1 MPAIGGKGLRVYR
14 LRGEIPARS
23 GFQPRP
29 IFVVKCL
36 QILALAI
43 GAASLCPAS
52 DAAERFYKAGERAQ
66 KAGDTLKAYLLFARA
81 AQLDPV
87 NPSYAA
93 RRMALQTAASLTP
106 TPRLGPDPAD
116 ETIGN
121 ALRAEGLLSDDLPGA
136 APAAP
141 PPRLS
146 GASGRHSFDLRGAP
160 QMIFEQVAGAY
171 GIQVIFDSAYQ
182 APPPLRF
189 RITDAGYVEALRALE
204 AAADSFFVPLG
215 ERFAM
220 VARDTAQK
228 RTELTPVMSLAVPIP
243 ERISVQEAQEI
254 STAVQQTI
262 EIRRISLDPLRRIV
276 YFRDA
281 VSKVLAARQM
291 FENLSRLRAQVEVDI
306 EFLSVSNTSTLNYG
320 LSLPTAFNIVDFG
333 TALLNRPAPALGQS
347 FFALAGGGGTLLG
360 LGIADAAAFATLAKA
375 SAQTVLRAEIVA
387 LDGQPATLHVGDRY
401 PVTTSNFSGT
411 GGSVGFQ
418 NSGFAPTI
426 QFEDLGLML
435 KVTPA
440 VHENHEVTL
449 DVDAQ
454 FKTLGA
460 DSGNGIPVIGTRQY
474 QGKVRL
480 KVGEWAVIAGLVTTN
495 DLETPTGIPGLMN
508 VPWLG
513 RLFSHQTHT
522 RDSTQTLI
530 VLKPHFVAL
539 PPWETPSKPIWT
551 GTESRPI
558 TPF

>member
-1 MPAIGGKGLRVYR
+1 L
-14 LRGEIPARS
+14 
-23 GFQPRP
+23 
-29 IFVVKCL
+29 VKCL

-43 GAASLCPAS
+43 GTAALCSAS
-52 DAAERFYKAGERAQ
+52 DAAERYYKAGEQAQ
-66 KAGDTLKAYLLFARA
+66 KAGDTLKAYLLYARA
-81 AQLDPV
+81 AQLDPL
-87 NPSYAA
+87 NASYAF
-93 RRMALQTAASLTP
+93 RRMALQSAAPLAA

-116 ETIGN
+116 ETLPVTLQAG
-121 ALRAEGLLSDDLPGA
+121 GLLSGELSGSELTV
-136 APAAP
+136 P

-146 GASGRHSFDLRGAP
+146 GSPGKHSFDLRGEP
-160 QMIFEQVAGAY
+160 QMILEQVAGAY

-189 RITDAGYVEALRALE
+189 SIADASYVEALRALE
-204 AAADSFFVPLG
+204 AASDSFFVPLG
-215 ERFAM
+215 EHLAM
-220 VARDTAQK
+220 VVRDTAQK
-228 RTELTPVMSLAVPIP
+228 RTEMMPVMSLAVPIP

-254 STAVQQTI
+254 ATAVQQTM
-262 EIRRISLDPLRRIV
+262 EIRRISLDPARRVI

-291 FENLSRLRAQVEVDI
+291 FANLSRLRAQVEVDI
-306 EFLSVSNTSTLNYG
+306 EFLSVSNTSTLSYG
-320 LSLPTAFNIVDFG
+320 LSLPTSASIVDFG
-333 TALLNRPAPALGQS
+333 TAFLNHPAAATGLN

-360 LGIADAAAFATLAKA
+360 LGIANAAAFATLSKA
-375 SAQTVLRAEIVA
+375 SADTVLRAEIVT

-401 PVTTSNFSGT
+401 PVTSSSFSGAS
-411 GGSVGFQ
+411 GGVGFQ
-418 NSGFAPTI
+418 NGGFAPTI
-426 QFEDLGLML
+426 QFEDLGVVL

-440 VHENHEVTL
+440 VHADHEVTL

-480 KVGEWAVIAGLVTTN
+480 KDGEWAVIAGLVTTN
-495 DLETPTGIPGLMN
+495 DAETPAGIAGLMN
-508 VPWLG
+508 IPWIG

-522 RDSTQTLI
+522 KESTQTLI

-539 PPWETPSKPIWT
+539 PPWEAAQKPIWT
-551 GTESRPI
+551 GSESRPI

>member
-1 MPAIGGKGLRVYR
+1 M
-14 LRGEIPARS
+14 
-23 GFQPRP
+23 
-29 IFVVKCL
+29 VKCL

-43 GAASLCPAS
+43 CTASLCPAS
-52 DAAERFYKAGERAQ
+52 DAAERYFKAGEQAQ
-66 KAGDTLKAYLLFARA
+66 KAGDTLKAYLLFAHA
-81 AQLDPV
+81 AQLDPM
-87 NPSYAA
+87 NAA
-93 RRMALQTAASLTP
+93 YDFRRMALQSAAPLAA

-116 ETIGN
+116 ETLAT
-121 ALRAEGLLSDDLPGA
+121 ALQADGLLSGELSGSELT
-136 APAAP
+136 AP

-146 GASGRHSFDLRGAP
+146 GSPGKHSFDLRGPP
-160 QMIFEQVAGAY
+160 QMIFDQVAGAY

-189 RITDAGYVEALRALE
+189 HIDDAGYVEALRALE
-204 AAADSFFVPLG
+204 AASDSFFVPLA
-215 ERFAM
+215 EHLAM
-220 VARDTAQK
+220 VVRDTAQK

-254 STAVQQTI
+254 ATAVQQTM
-262 EIRRISLDPLRRIV
+262 EIRRISLDPARRVV

-291 FENLSRLRAQVEVDI
+291 FANLSRLRAQVEVDI
-306 EFLSVSNTSTLNYG
+306 EFLSVSNTSTLSYG
-320 LSLPTAFNIVDFG
+320 LSLPTSSTIVDFG
-333 TALLNRPAPALGQS
+333 TAFLNQPVATGMN
-347 FFALAGGGGTLLG
+347 FFTFGGGGTLMG
-360 LGIADAAAFATLAKA
+360 MGIADAAAFATLSRA
-375 SAQTVLRAEIVA
+375 SADTLLSAQIVA

-401 PVTTSNFSGT
+401 PITTSNFSA
-411 GGSVGFQ
+411 GGGPVGFQ
-418 NSGFAPTI
+418 NGGFAPTI
-426 QFEDLGLML
+426 QFEDLGLVL

-440 VHENHEVTL
+440 VHENYEVTL

-454 FKTLGA
+454 FKTLGV

-480 KVGEWAVIAGLVTTN
+480 KDGEWAVIAGLVTAS
-495 DLETPTGIPGLMN
+495 DAETPTGIAGLMN
-508 VPWLG
+508 IPWIG

-522 RDSTQTLI
+522 KESTQTLI

-539 PPWETPSKPIWT
+539 PPWETALKPIWT